1 MLIWEVLLNRNKNIT
16 EINTPEA
23 LSPSKR
29 AKFKENNREGI
40 YSTEVKTQK
49 LKFKTV
55 PEKELTKIK
64 NQIRERSRVEQ
75 KKERLIYGIFLIF
88 GLILIIGILIWM
100 N

>member
-1 MLIWEVLLNRNKNIT
+1 MGFGVGHIQDMNNRIKQNR
-16 EINTPEA
+16 A

-75 KKERLIYGIFLIF
+75 KK
-88 GLILIIGILIWM
+88 
-100 N
+100 ND